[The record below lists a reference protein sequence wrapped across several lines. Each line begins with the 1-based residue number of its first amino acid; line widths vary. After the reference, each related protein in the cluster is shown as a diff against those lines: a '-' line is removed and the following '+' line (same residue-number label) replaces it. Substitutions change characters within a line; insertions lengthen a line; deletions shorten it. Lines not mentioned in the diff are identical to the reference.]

1 MSMFWTT
8 LLSSLI
14 LTASTGT
21 ALGAALGLT
30 GLIILHFFADGA
42 TSLAINA
49 VWNILNEFTLSA
61 IPLFI
66 IMGEILLESGV
77 SKKIY
82 NSLSG
87 IFKRIPGGLLHTN
100 IAVCT
105 VFGAISGSSLST
117 AAAVGSVAY
126 PELSKRKYDDS
137 MVVGSLA
144 GGGTLGLLI
153 PPSLSLLIYG
163 ALTETSIGKLFI
175 GGIVPGILMAILFM
189 VYILL
194 RCTKN
199 PALWNLENE
208 GDETFFKSFVQFLK
222 IWPVA
227 FLVIAVMGSIVFGIA
242 TPTEA
247 AGVGVISS
255 LILGYLWGDLTKEG
269 VISCFYKSAITYGS
283 IGFVV
288 VGAVILAQ
296 SISILGI
303 PQQIIETIQNFGIN
317 KYFVFALIILTY
329 LVLGCLF
336 DGLSLMVMTLPI
348 VFPLMI
354 NLGFDPIWL
363 GVVITVM
370 IEIGQ
375 ITPPVGLNLS
385 VLVAVTDNKVGLGE
399 TAIAT
404 SPYWIILLAGIIILT
419 IFPSIV
425 LFLPAS
431 LS

>member
-1 MSMFWTT
+1 MFWST
-8 LLSSLI
+8 LLSVLI

-30 GLIILHFFADGA
+30 GLVILHFFADGA
-42 TSLAINA
+42 TSLAITA

-77 SKKIY
+77 SQKIY
-82 NSLSG
+82 SSLSG
-87 IFKRIPGGLLHTN
+87 IFRHIPGGLLHTN

-126 PELSKRKYDDS
+126 PEMSKRNYNEP

-163 ALTETSIGKLFI
+163 ALTETSIGKLFM
-175 GGIVPGILMAILFM
+175 GGILPGILMAILFM
-189 VYILL
+189 LYILI
-194 RCTKN
+194 RCSKN
-199 PALWNLENE
+199 PKLWNSDSKNGEKLNSSIIEI
-208 GDETFFKSFVQFLK
+208 LK
-222 IWPVA
+222 IWPIA
-227 FLVIAVMGSIVFGIA
+227 FLILAVMGSIVLGIA

-247 AGVGVISS
+247 AGVGVLSS
-255 LILGYLWGDLTKEG
+255 LLLGLFWGELSKEK
-269 VISCFYKSAITYGS
+269 IFKCFLNSAITYGS

-303 PQQIIETIQNFGIN
+303 PQELIETIQKMGMS
-317 KYFVFALIILTY
+317 KYYVLILIVLIY
-329 LVLGCLF
+329 LILGCLF

-348 VFPLMI
+348 VFPLMT
-354 NLGFDPIWL
+354 NLGFDPVWL
-363 GVVITVM
+363 GVIITIM

-375 ITPPVGLNLS
+375 VTPPVGLNLS

-404 SPYWIILLAGIIILT
+404 SPYWILLLLGILIVT

-425 LFLPAS
+425 LYMPNNLM
-431 LS
+431 

>member
-1 MSMFWTT
+1 MFWTI
-8 LLSSLI
+8 LI
-14 LTASTGT
+14 SVLTLTASTGA

-30 GLIILHFFADGA
+30 GLIILHFFAEGA
-42 TSLAINA
+42 TSLALNA
-49 VWNILNEFTLSA
+49 VWNVLNEFTLSA

-77 SKKIY
+77 SQKIY
-82 NSLSG
+82 GSLSG
-87 IFKRIPGGLLHTN
+87 VFRHIPGGLLHTN

-105 VFGAISGSSLST
+105 VFGAISGSSLAT

-126 PELSKRKYDDS
+126 PEMSKRNYNEP

-163 ALTETSIGKLFI
+163 ALTETSIGKLFM
-175 GGIVPGILMAILFM
+175 GGILPGILMAILFM
-189 VYILL
+189 LYIFI
-194 RCTKN
+194 RCTIN
-199 PALWNLENE
+199 PKLWNSDTNNE
-208 GDETFFKSFVQFLK
+208 EVLNSSIIDFLK
-222 IWPVA
+222 IWPIG
-227 FLVIAVMGSIVFGIA
+227 FLIFAVMGSIVLGIA

-255 LILGYLWGDLTKEG
+255 LLLGLFWGDLSKDK
-269 VISCFYKSAITYGS
+269 IFKCFYNSAITYGS

-303 PQQIIETIQNFGIN
+303 PQELIETIQNMGMS
-317 KYFVFALIILTY
+317 KYYVLSLIVLIY
-329 LVLGCLF
+329 LILGCLF

-348 VFPLMI
+348 VFPLMT
-354 NLGFDPIWL
+354 NLGFDPVWL
-363 GVVITVM
+363 GVIITIM

-404 SPYWIILLAGIIILT
+404 SPYWILLLFGILIVT

-425 LFLPAS
+425 LYIPNNLM
-431 LS
+431 